1 MENTELRSKTQTQW
15 VGLGIPC
22 TRSAQTNKEGGIETA
37 TRSSYAQ
44 LFCVMWYDP
53 IRGVWWRYTLVIWKY
68 MRHSGEGYRWESFNI
83 PSGNMTTIGDAH
95 VDNSTYHVHGRHRI
109 QQYTIE
115 GMK

>member
-1 MENTELRSKTQTQW
+1 
-15 VGLGIPC
+15 
-22 TRSAQTNKEGGIETA
+22 
-37 TRSSYAQ
+37 
-44 LFCVMWYDP
+44 
-53 IRGVWWRYTLVIWKY
+53 